1 MAKIL
6 LVDDD
11 QDFVEMNKTLLE
23 KEKHTVLTA
32 FNGPEGEAKAIADKP
47 DLLILDV
54 MMDTK
59 NAGFK
64 VARELR
70 DRPDTKAIPIIMLT
84 GVNQEV
90 PFKFGP
96 DEIWLPVDVFLEK
109 PVKPG
114 QILAAVKKVLK

>member
-11 QDFVEMNKTLLE
+11 ADFVEMNKTLLE

-32 FNGPEGEAKAIADKP
+32 YNGADGEAKAVADKP

-70 DRPDTKAIPIIMLT
+70 ARPDTKSIPIIMLT

-90 PFKFGP
+90 AFKFGP
-96 DEIWLPVDVFLEK
+96 DDVWLPVDVFLEK

-114 QILAAVKKVLK
+114 QILAAVKQVLK